1 MVSTARVTSRCLAGV
16 MGAAMA
22 VSAGCN
28 RGTETNTPAT
38 DSLKPAAVATAPAD
52 RKYLLERVDDAAVV
66 QLYAD
71 GFDKLPLREK
81 TLIWHLY
88 QAALAGRDIFYDQ
101 RYAHNLEMRD
111 VLEEIITHPE
121 NVDPQTLT
129 EIQRYT
135 KLFWINT
142 GPYNNL
148 TARKFVLKCTPEAF
162 AAAATAA
169 AEGRREV
176 PAQGRRV
183 ARRAA
188 QAPAADVL
196 RPRRSIRS
204 SPTRRP
210 ARARTSSPS
219 SANNLYVGVTMK
231 DIAGFNEQY
240 PLNSRLVKQNGKL
253 VEEVYR
259 VGGKYDAQI
268 RKIVGHLE
276 AAVPFA
282 TEPMAKALQALVKF
296 YQTGET
302 ADRAAYD
309 IAWVEDKDVAGR
321 HDQRLHRGLHGRAR
335 DEGLVGGAR
344 LLRQPGEDRRD
355 PQARRRR
362 AVVRR
367 PHAVGREVP
376 QAGRHGHHR
385 QRHRRRRRNRRLGAD
400 HARRHQPA
408 ERSGDSREVRQQVG
422 VALERERGLRPI
434 DVGRVPAGVRV
445 DAGRGGARREVEQRR
460 RRADDQH
467 ARGDRP
473 RVGQDLRAAQGQP
486 ADRAQGTVFGARGI
500 ARRSRRRSTSCRIRS
515 SSSSGS
521 SRRRTTPRSCRPS
534 TRATRA
540 TRSSS
545 SGASAR
551 ARRSKKTTCAT
562 GR

>member
-38 DSLKPAAVATAPAD
+38 DSSRPAAVATAPAD

-71 GFDKLPLREK
+71 GFDELPLREK

-121 NVDPQTLT
+121 GVDPQTLA

-162 AAAATAA
+162 AAAA
-169 AEGRREV
+169 
-176 PAQGRRV
+176 PPP
-183 ARRAA
+183 RRAA
-188 QAPAADVL
+188 RSSRSRPASRSTRCSRACS
-196 RPRRSIRS
+196 RCSSTSRSIRS

-231 DIAGFNEQY
+231 DLDGLQGAVSAELAAG
-240 PLNSRLVKQNGKL
+240 
-253 VEEVYR
+253 
-259 VGGKYDAQI
+259 
-268 RKIVGHLE
+268 E
-276 AAVPFA
+276 A
-282 TEPMAKALQALVKF
+282 ERQARRRGLPRRRQVRRADP
-296 YQTGET
+296 
-302 ADRAAYD
+302 ADRRPPRGGDPVRDRADGEGAAGARQVLSD
-309 IAWVEDKDVAGR
+309 RRDGRSRRLRHRLGPGQGFAGR

-335 DEGLVGGAR
+335 HEGLVGGAR
-344 LLRQPGEDRRD
+344 LLREPGEDRRD

-362 AVVRR
+362 AVVRG
-367 PHAVGREVP
+367 PHAVGRRSTASRASRASP
-376 QAGRHGHHR
+376 PTPSTSSSK
-385 QRHRRRRRNRRLGAD
+385 
-400 HARRHQPA
+400 PA
-408 ERSGDSREVRQQVG
+408 TR
-422 VALERERGLRPI
+422 
-434 DVGRVPAGVRV
+434 
-445 DAGRGGARREVEQRR
+445 
-460 RRADDQH
+460 
-467 ARGDRP
+467 
-473 RVGQDLRAAQGQP
+473 
-486 ADRAQGTVFGARGI
+486 
-500 ARRSRRRSTSCRIRS
+500 RRSRRSASTCRTIRRSARSTAASRCRCRTSTRPTTGPRRPS
-515 SSSSGS
+515 SGGS
-521 SRRRTTPRSCRPS
+521 SRGRRKRRRAPRS
-534 TRATRA
+534 
-540 TRSSS
+540 
-545 SGASAR
+545 GAASPA
-551 ARRSKKTTCAT
+551 S
-562 GR
+562 